1 MQENIY
7 ITGIGIISATGNN
20 VLENLESLRNG
31 KSGISD
37 IKLLNTKHKNDFKA
51 GEVKLSD
58 SDMLDL
64 LQIPAKDYIHYSR
77 TSLLAM
83 IAAKETLKN
92 AQLEDPGENTGIV
105 SATTVGGMDKTEK
118 EFPLKNY
125 DSGFIQT
132 HSSGDS
138 TQKTAEYLKISGYRT
153 SLTTACSSAANSV
166 MHGAKLIKHGFLD
179 KVLVGGTDALCKFTL
194 NGFNS
199 LMILDKNHCKP
210 FDKDR
215 QGLNLGEGAAF
226 LLLESESSLNKR
238 KIKPFCKLTG
248 YANANDAYHQT
259 ASSPEG
265 EGAYS
270 AMSGALKMSGIKSS
284 EINYINAHGTGT
296 HNNDLSEGI
305 AIKRIFGNKIPH
317 FSSTKSFTGHTL
329 GAAAAVEA
337 VFAVLAIKYNLIFP
351 NLNFKNEIEELKIS
365 PVKEIITSLEVNNV
379 LSNSFGFGG
388 NNSSIIF
395 AKV

>member
-1 MQENIY
+1 MPRNIY
-7 ITGIGIISATGNN
+7 ITGIGIISATGNS
-20 VLENLESLRNG
+20 VEENLESLSLS
-31 KSGISD
+31 KTGIGD
-37 IKLLNTKHKNDFKA
+37 IRLLRTKRKNEFKA

-58 SDMLDL
+58 SEMMNL
-64 LQIPAKDYIHYSR
+64 LNIPAKLYKYYTR
-77 TSLLAM
+77 TTLLA
-83 IAAKETLKN
+83 IVAAKEAMVN
-92 AQLEDPGENTGIV
+92 ANLEPDNTTGII
-105 SATTVGGMDKTEK
+105 SATTVGGMDKTEI
-118 EFPLKNY
+118 EFPEKNY
-125 DSGFIQT
+125 NSGFLQT

-138 TQKTAEYLKISGYRT
+138 TQKTAEYLKINGYRT

-166 MHGAKLIKHGFLD
+166 MHGAKLIKHGYLD

-210 FDKDR
+210 FDRDR

-226 LLLESESSLNKR
+226 LLLESENSINKR
-238 KIKPFCKLTG
+238 KIKPLCKLSG

-265 EGAYS
+265 EGAFM
-270 AMSGALKMSGIKSS
+270 AMAEALKMSGVKHS
-284 EINYINAHGTGT
+284 EISYINAHGTGT

-305 AIKRIFGNKIPH
+305 AIKRIFGNKIPP
-317 FSSTKSFTGHTL
+317 FSSTKAFTGHTL

-337 VFAVLAIKYNLIFP
+337 VFSVLAIKNNLIFP
-351 NLNFKNEIEELKIS
+351 NLNFKNMIEDLNIS
-365 PVKEIITSLEVNNV
+365 PQSKIITNTIVNHV

-395 AKV
+395 SKA